1 MAVLSLEQNWELIS
15 GEKLSCREVFSR
27 LKAKEL
33 DKTLLCRSEKSRK
46 WKEVSARFRIIRNF
60 GILHSVGQ
68 GGFGK
73 VYKAVDISNGR
84 IVALKV
90 PTDNVLTNFVRDHNI
105 SSNKSEQHAKREA
118 KAKIGQMFSQE
129 VALTARL
136 SMCPHVVSV
145 IDHCI
150 HVPYI
155 AIEFCNGGTLT
166 QRIKEPYTQKDIL
179 EWSYQIATALDA
191 AHTLQPDRLIHRD
204 LKPSNVLIHDN
215 ILKVSDFGTSKM
227 SYDSKSLQSL
237 DGGYTPFYAA
247 PEAFDGKATCATDI
261 WSFGVMMYVF
271 SCQEYPFQGNATP
284 ELIMKINFKEPKPL
298 SEAQKENMPTK
309 FIELVEKCL
318 QKKAC
323 DRPRASECVAV
334 LHELLHPQTIVV
346 QKEIVES
353 TLHEIEQPQHSASQH
368 EVQQDVNEDID
379 EDEDI
384 DFGGLG
390 W

>member
-1 MAVLSLEQNWELIS
+1 MAVLSLEQNWELMN
-15 GEKLSCREVFSR
+15 GEKLSCREVFSK

-46 WKEVSARFRIIRNF
+46 WKEVSTRFRIIRNF

-73 VYKAVDISNGR
+73 VYKAVDINNGR

-105 SSNKSEQHAKREA
+105 SSQKSEQQAKREA

-166 QRIKEPYTQKDIL
+166 QRMKEPYTVEDIL
-179 EWSYQIATALDA
+179 EWSYQIAKALDA
-191 AHTLQPDRLIHRD
+191 AHTLRPDRLIHRD
-204 LKPSNVLIHDN
+204 LKPSNVLLHDN
-215 ILKVSDFGTSKM
+215 VLKVSDFGTSKM

-261 WSFGVMMYVF
+261 WSFGVMLYVF
-271 SCQEYPFQGNATP
+271 SCHEYPFQGNATP
-284 ELIMKINFKEPKPL
+284 ELIMKINFKEPTPL
-298 SEAQKENMPTK
+298 NEAQKENMPMK
-309 FIELVEKCL
+309 FIELVERCL

-323 DRPRASECVAV
+323 DRPEASECVAV
-334 LHELLHPQTIVV
+334 LHELLYPQPVAV
-346 QKEIVES
+346 QQKIVEP
-353 TLHEIEQPQHSASQH
+353 TLYEEPQSDEESESKAAVEDEEHEE
-368 EVQQDVNEDID
+368 

-384 DFGGLG
+384 DFGSLG